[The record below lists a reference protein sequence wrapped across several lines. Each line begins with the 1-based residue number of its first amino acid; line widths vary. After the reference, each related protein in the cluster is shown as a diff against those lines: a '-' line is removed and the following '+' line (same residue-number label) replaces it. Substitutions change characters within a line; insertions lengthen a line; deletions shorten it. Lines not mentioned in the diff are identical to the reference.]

1 MILPDESG
9 QNSALAP
16 GCRIFILFT
25 AMRALGATIGTR
37 GAIRRI
43 ISRFRRMP
51 SSRPVVPALL
61 IASALNLALMV
72 PGGFVETRDFSAY
85 PAMVLGAFNVFLT
98 VLGLGSLVLAYL
110 VIRTGRAYGWAGLA
124 GLAFVAVYL
133 LDLGRIFPVTPNPM
147 STLLATLEWIGT
159 ALGAALA
166 VSSVVLRGAAGTAS
180 PAKLAPPMPI
190 VLGLVVVAL
199 IIVAFATKSAMGV

>member
-1 MILPDESG
+1 
-9 QNSALAP
+9 
-16 GCRIFILFT
+16 
-25 AMRALGATIGTR
+25 
-37 GAIRRI
+37 
-43 ISRFRRMP
+43 MP
-51 SSRPVVPALL
+51 SSRPIVPALL
-61 IASALNLALMV
+61 VASALNLALMV

-85 PAMVLGAFNVFLT
+85 PAIVLGAFNVFLT

-124 GLAFVAVYL
+124 GLAFVGVYL

-166 VSSVVLRGAAGTAS
+166 VSSVVRGAAGTTTSAR
-180 PAKLAPPMPI
+180 PTLPLPVVLA
-190 VLGLVVVAL
+190 LVVVAL